1 MLNSSSQNRSAKSAA
16 SARTRE
22 DFTPTPDRRYFV
34 VRGRLWRLSN
44 PGLEAE
50 AHEKLVRELM
60 SGRRDIHAATTSKER
75 VSARIRVDAAKRAL
89 GERGDVWWNDGSP
102 DYNRKLA
109 VNTPYA
115 SWFTQSS
122 PTAEDPGS
130 L

>member
-1 MLNSSSQNRSAKSAA
+1 MLKPSTQRRDAKFKSP
-16 SARTRE
+16 ARTRE

-50 AHEKLVRELM
+50 THEKLVKELM
-60 SGRRDIHAATTSKER
+60 SGRRDIHGATTSKEC
-75 VSARIRVDAAKRAL
+75 VSARMRVDAAKRAL

-115 SWFTQSS
+115 SWFIQTS
-122 PTAEDPGS
+122 PTADEP
-130 L
+130 

>member
-1 MLNSSSQNRSAKSAA
+1 MLKSSSLKRGATSESPA
-16 SARTRE
+16 STRE

-44 PGLEAE
+44 PVLEAE
-50 AHEKLVRELM
+50 THEQLVKELM
-60 SGRRDIHAATTSKER
+60 SGRRDICAATSSKER
-75 VSARIRVDAAKRAL
+75 VSARLRMDAAKRAL

-115 SWFTQSS
+115 SWFTQTSNS
-122 PTAEDPGS
+122 GS
-130 L
+130 

>member
-1 MLNSSSQNRSAKSAA
+1 MLKTSTPQRNAKSD
-16 SARTRE
+16 SRPRTRG

-44 PGLEAE
+44 PSLEPE
-50 AHEKLVRELM
+50 THEQLVKELM
-60 SGRRDIHAATTSKER
+60 RGRRDVHAATTSKER
-75 VSARIRVDAAKRAL
+75 VAARSRVDAAKRAL

-115 SWFTQSS
+115 SWFTQSR
-122 PTAEDPGS
+122 E
-130 L
+130 